1 MKKDRSAVVEVLRQ
15 HGPLTTRSYKE
26 ITGESNPFRA
36 LREAAPHVAATT
48 KGRGCGVMLFFL
60 VGVHTAEDI
69 ARVRAQIVP
78 RRQPNTQ
85 RRQQRK
91 AELLAAYAERL
102 VRPCF
107 AGEELHRRWAS
118 VSGRKTDGPK
128 TRQATYNALE
138 RLREAGLLG
147 EIECARLPQGT
158 ASTTLYYHAQNPD
171 SERIAR
177 EWAAQAEVRQ
187 RAFHAGADLDGLGV
201 PSGSL
206 GLVEGRPF
214 ARGCEVSRG
223 CDAELC
229 RDAELCG
236 APCP

>member
-36 LREAAPHVAATT
+36 LREAAPHVAATA

-60 VGVHTAEDI
+60 VGVHTADDI

-107 AGEELHRRWAS
+107 AGEELHRRWAEI
-118 VSGRKTDGPK
+118 SGRKTGNDRK
-128 TRQATYNALE
+128 TRQATYNTLE

-177 EWAAQAEVRQ
+177 EWVAEAEAKQ
-187 RAFHAGADLDGLGV
+187 RAFHAGASLDALGV

-206 GLVEGRPF
+206 GLVEGRRASAQEP
-214 ARGCEVSRG
+214 S
-223 CDAELC
+223 
-229 RDAELCG
+229 G
-236 APCP
+236 APCPR